1 MKVLALLLTQMLET
15 RTATVILYAPFGGGV
30 LLVSVSVAC
39 PVRLPSLFLLPLL
52 PGAARLSDEE
62 EDDEEEDEDE
72 HDEEDDEDVC
82 VRGPLCRLPLIF

>member
-1 MKVLALLLTQMLET
+1 MLRSSE
-15 RTATVILYAPFGGGV
+15 GV

-39 PVRLPSLFLLPLL
+39 PVRLPSLFLL